1 MKDIVLIHRNVRMF
15 DNPALFHGS
24 KNQDYRVVYLYDQ
37 NYWQANGKSEIQLN
51 FLFDCL
57 KDLDQKLKEK
67 NSQIYVFS
75 GNYLDFQKWIETHF
89 SESIIH
95 ANHCTD
101 VGYFRDDF
109 NSFRDHFLKKEKIK
123 LYSDFGIQ
131 IKAPNRDKWASDWE
145 DQMSKP
151 LLKEPYTNQN
161 INKIDKPLKPLN
173 LFLKNLQFQ
182 KSKYSSFQSGGSDL
196 AYSLLD
202 SFLKERCAGYSF
214 KMSSPHEAEH
224 SCSRL
229 SPHIAFGSVSIRE
242 IYQKLLRELEI
253 TGYKK
258 DLNSFKKRLYWHC
271 HFIQKLES
279 EPELEFYSMHP
290 MADGLR
296 PDVNNEVIEK
306 WILGETGF
314 PFLDACIQYL
324 RKGGW
329 INFRMRAMIMS
340 FASYNLW
347 QPWQR
352 TSPLLAELFVDYEPG
367 IHICQVQMQSGVT
380 GINLP
385 RIYSVLKQSKDQDP
399 NADWIKAQIP
409 KISNMC
415 RDKIHNAELNDL
427 YFEKLVDP
435 VLSAKKARETIW
447 ASRSNIEFKK
457 IAKDVYLKHG
467 SRKRQNARF

>member
-24 KNQDYRVVYLYDQ
+24 KNQDYGVIYLYDQ
-37 NYWQANGKSEIQLN
+37 NYWQANGKSKIQLN

-57 KDLDQKLKEK
+57 KNLDQKLKEK
-67 NSQIYVFS
+67 NSQLHVFS
-75 GNYLDFQKWIETHF
+75 GNYLDLQKWIETHF
-89 SESIIH
+89 SESMIH

-109 NSFRDHFLKKEKIK
+109 NGFRDHFLKKEKIK

-131 IKAPNRDKWASDWE
+131 VKAPNRDKWAKDWE

-173 LFLKNLQFQ
+173 LFLKDRQFQ
-182 KSKYSSFQSGGSDL
+182 KKKNSSFQSGGSDH
-196 AYSLLD
+196 AYILLD

-253 TGYKK
+253 SGYKK

-271 HFIQKLES
+271 HFIQKLET
-279 EPELEFYSMHP
+279 EPELEFNSMHP
-290 MADGLR
+290 MADELR
-296 PDVNNEVIEK
+296 QDANNELIER

-314 PFLDACIQYL
+314 PFLDACIQY
-324 RKGGW
+324 
-329 INFRMRAMIMS
+329 
-340 FASYNLW
+340 
-347 QPWQR
+347 
-352 TSPLLAELFVDYEPG
+352 
-367 IHICQVQMQSGVT
+367 
-380 GINLP
+380 
-385 RIYSVLKQSKDQDP
+385 
-399 NADWIKAQIP
+399 
-409 KISNMC
+409 
-415 RDKIHNAELNDL
+415 
-427 YFEKLVDP
+427 
-435 VLSAKKARETIW
+435 
-447 ASRSNIEFKK
+447 
-457 IAKDVYLKHG
+457 
-467 SRKRQNARF
+467 